1 AQAAF
6 ISVTFFGDS
15 ISETGNVLSLTTA
28 FSPPPFPD
36 FPAAPGRFSNGPIW
50 TETLASTLGFP
61 TASGPSNLLFDGS
74 AVIPIGPLGGQ
85 NFSFGGARTGLGGSA
100 TPTTG
105 LLGQLVA
112 WNGAPFG
119 GALTRAADPSGLYV
133 VMAGTNDIRD
143 FRSGTPGAFTPIQA
157 ATNVINSV
165 GLLAQAG
172 AHHFLISNVPNLGGT
187 PDAGA
192 RGLGAESTSAS

>member
-1 AQAAF
+1 MPTSFRNHLLAFIFLAAVTVSCAQAAF

-36 FPAAPGRFSNGPIW
+36 FPAAPGRFSNGPVW
-50 TETLASTLGFP
+50 TETLASPLGFP

-105 LLGQLVA
+105 LLGQLV
-112 WNGAPFG
+112 
-119 GALTRAADPSGLYV
+119 
-133 VMAGTNDIRD
+133 
-143 FRSGTPGAFTPIQA
+143 RSEE
-157 ATNVINSV
+157 
-165 GLLAQAG
+165 
-172 AHHFLISNVPNLGGT
+172 H
-187 PDAGA
+187 
-192 RGLGAESTSAS
+192 TSELQSRPHLVCR